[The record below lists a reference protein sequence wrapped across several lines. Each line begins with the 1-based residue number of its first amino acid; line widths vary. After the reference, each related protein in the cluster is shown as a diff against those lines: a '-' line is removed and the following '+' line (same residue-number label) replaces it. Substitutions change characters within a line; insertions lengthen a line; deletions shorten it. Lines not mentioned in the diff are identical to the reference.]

1 MELKYKNII
10 LDFGAVLIDWNP
22 HYLLDG
28 YFGDTRKADWFLEHI
43 CNSEWNAQMD
53 KGKPFAEGIAERAA
67 EFPEWEKEIRYYYEG
82 WIHMIGDEIPGMY
95 ALECDLKAAGYK
107 LYGLTNWSAE
117 TFCQVR
123 GKRIFTIL
131 DGIVVSAEEK
141 LLKPDPALYRILL
154 DRWSLRAEECLFVD
168 DNPANVIGARAVGM
182 DAVPFTGAD
191 DLRKMLL

>member
-1 MELKYKNII
+1 
-10 LDFGAVLIDWNP
+10 
-22 HYLLDG
+22 
-28 YFGDTRKADWFLEHI
+28 
-43 CNSEWNAQMD
+43 MD

-67 EFPEWEKEIRYYYEG
+67 EFPEWETEIRYYYEG